1 MNDEAHKIKASAE
14 IGIPYEN
21 FFCGPNSKSLIAKS
35 FDIVMV
41 APETQKPEEPDSV
54 PSEKGDDGTQKAS
67 SHYTAYFS
75 CKDVNSSNEPKSLN
89 ERGFIKSS

>member
-1 MNDEAHKIKASAE
+1 
-14 IGIPYEN
+14 
-21 FFCGPNSKSLIAKS
+21 
-35 FDIVMV
+35 MV

-75 CKDVNSSNEPKSLN
+75 CKDANSSNEPKSLH
-89 ERGFIKSS
+89 ERAFIKSS